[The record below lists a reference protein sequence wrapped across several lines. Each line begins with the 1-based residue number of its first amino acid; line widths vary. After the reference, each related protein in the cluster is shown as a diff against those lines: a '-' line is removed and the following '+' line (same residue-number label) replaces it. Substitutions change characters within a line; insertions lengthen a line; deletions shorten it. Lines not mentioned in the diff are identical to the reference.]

1 MKRILQFYFIAIFTF
16 TLHAQ
21 GNVGI
26 GTNTPN
32 DGAVLDITAS
42 NKGLLIPRV
51 ALTLPTTW
59 GLAGTAT
66 ESMLVYNTATVPGIG
81 NINFLSPGY
90 YYWNVPLNMWVR
102 LIALP
107 DGNVLAW
114 SLLGNSST
122 IQPGLPTTYGT
133 TLINTAL
140 LGENFIGTSDAKD
153 FVIGTN
159 KIERARFKTG
169 SAGTGGNLV
178 LGQTTATDASY
189 LVNLATTTAN
199 TGLKGGIDMQLNNN
213 LSAQG
218 LNINIGTSATNVNGI
233 LATHNSGSLSTTLY
247 TVGGVLNNANIVSG
261 YLGYRNGSGKSYGVY
276 GINGILGTY
285 ATNANTWAGYFN
297 GRTVITSDNS
307 PTSPLGVDLEVQ
319 NTTAG
324 VGNAAT
330 VQLRQ
335 TTANTT
341 ANSTLANINFG
352 DATVTTP
359 QAQINVTRD
368 AASSGSTDL
377 PTRMT
382 FSTTPDGSATLTERM
397 RIDNVGNVGIN
408 TVPTDRFQV
417 LPTGGKDVLLGG
429 GAITGS
435 ELKLTNGG
443 TSHFSIYNS
452 GNQKLTIAQTSG
464 TFATNTA
471 GTSLMTLDNA
481 GVVTIAQQLY
491 AKQMHMSYHNFNQ
504 GTWSGTAWNG
514 TCYIP
519 SNGEG
524 GTDDYYTSSGG
535 LYGMGNDYRRT
546 WVAPYNG
553 RLIKIIVRVGS
564 NSGTNP
570 QLLAR
575 PVISI
580 NGTPSTLDAG
590 TSGSISVNDNA
601 FATYIPS
608 QNNSF
613 SRGDRLAVGFYFNCT
628 SCRMEDT
635 DYFVTCVWEY
645 DIKD

>member
-1 MKRILQFYFIAIFTF
+1 MPKCTLTLSRIIEKKQYMKTILQFYFIAIFTF

-66 ESMLVYNTATVPGIG
+66 ESMLVYNTATVSGIG

-90 YYWNVPLNMWVR
+90 YYWNVSLNMWVR

-122 IQPGLPTTYGT
+122 IQPGAPSTYGT

-352 DATVTTP
+352 DAC
-359 QAQINVTRD
+359 RC
-368 AASSGSTDL
+368 
-377 PTRMT
+377 
-382 FSTTPDGSATLTERM
+382 
-397 RIDNVGNVGIN
+397 
-408 TVPTDRFQV
+408 
-417 LPTGGKDVLLGG
+417 
-429 GAITGS
+429 
-435 ELKLTNGG
+435 LK
-443 TSHFSIYNS
+443 
-452 GNQKLTIAQTSG
+452 
-464 TFATNTA
+464 
-471 GTSLMTLDNA
+471 
-481 GVVTIAQQLY
+481 
-491 AKQMHMSYHNFNQ
+491 
-504 GTWSGTAWNG
+504 
-514 TCYIP
+514 
-519 SNGEG
+519 
-524 GTDDYYTSSGG
+524 
-535 LYGMGNDYRRT
+535 
-546 WVAPYNG
+546 
-553 RLIKIIVRVGS
+553 
-564 NSGTNP
+564 
-570 QLLAR
+570 
-575 PVISI
+575 
-580 NGTPSTLDAG
+580 
-590 TSGSISVNDNA
+590 
-601 FATYIPS
+601 
-608 QNNSF
+608 
-613 SRGDRLAVGFYFNCT
+613 
-628 SCRMEDT
+628 
-635 DYFVTCVWEY
+635 
-645 DIKD
+645 